1 MWYLIVYDLTKRK
14 SYCLR
19 ISSNDTKE
27 HHKIMREIS
36 AGLKYEDKYVIVIS
50 SSTIEI
56 DQNSPHYFV
65 YSTEEMLEKL
75 KEG

>member
-14 SYCLR
+14 SFCLR
-19 ISSNDTKE
+19 IPSDNIKE
-27 HHKIMREIS
+27 HNRIMREVS
-36 AGLKYEDKYVIVIS
+36 AGLKYEGEYVVAIS

-65 YSTEEMLEKL
+65 YSVEEMLEKL
-75 KEG
+75 KEE